1 MTNKITD
8 SGARAVLALRAMEAN
23 AFRVSQVTTRLL
35 DERTDLPEL
44 IAVRPTATATDAMID
59 LQPLNVDD
67 ARQWAAS
74 LGIELEIKHEADYL
88 PGWWVRRSCGRTVI
102 DGVTVFVVTSE
113 TYSPEEW
120 AALQAAEAVTA

>member
-44 IAVRPTATATDAMID
+44 IGVRPMATASDASVD
-59 LQPLNVDD
+59 LQPDTVDD

-74 LGIELEIKHEADYL
+74 LSIELEIKDEESYL
-88 PGWWVRRSCGRTVI
+88 PGWRARRSCGRAVI
-102 DGVTVFVVTSE
+102 DGVTVFVATSE